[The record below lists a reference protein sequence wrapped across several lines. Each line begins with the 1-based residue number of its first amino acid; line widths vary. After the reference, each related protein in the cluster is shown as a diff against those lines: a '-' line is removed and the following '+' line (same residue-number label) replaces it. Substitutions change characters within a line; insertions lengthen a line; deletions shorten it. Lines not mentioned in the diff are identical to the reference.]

1 MKQASLENSNPT
13 ASDSHW
19 DRFRKW
25 FNSQFQRLK
34 ELSYEM
40 AQQNFSDQL
49 KAFKDQ
55 VLSHWEKKSIL
66 WLDNASWK
74 EHQPSK
80 VNEPCSDSHPLVVI
94 QEKEKASEEA
104 IE

>member
-1 MKQASLENSNPT
+1 M
-13 ASDSHW
+13 
-19 DRFRKW
+19 
-25 FNSQFQRLK
+25 K

-66 WLDNASWK
+66 LLDNAPWK
-74 EHQPSK
+74 EHHPSEVIQPH
-80 VNEPCSDSHPLVVI
+80 SDSLQVVVI
-94 QEKEKASEEA
+94 QEKEKQTEEGIESENA
-104 IE
+104 A